1 PQASLLFNKRNNG
14 VDGPLGLFFHDP
26 MTGTSDDGAL
36 DVGGDIVQ
44 FAFHRGTVGMVPA
57 NREQRQGQLADLGE
71 ERLVVFAILC
81 ERCELAAEGV
91 VHRTRAGIELSVVI
105 ARLLVDRRWIGR
117 QIVIETVEQ
126 DALATSNQPL
136 DIWAA

>member
-1 PQASLLFNKRNNG
+1 
-14 VDGPLGLFFHDP
+14 
-26 MTGTSDDGAL
+26 MTRILDDGAL
-36 DVGGDIVQ
+36 DVARDIAE
-44 FAFHRGTVGMVPA
+44 FGLHRGAVGMVPA

-81 ERCELAAEGV
+81 ERCELAAEGI

-105 ARLLVDRRWIGR
+105 ARLLVDRRWISR

-126 DALATSNQPL
+126 DALATSNQ
-136 DIWAA
+136 

>member
-1 PQASLLFNKRNNG
+1 
-14 VDGPLGLFFHDP
+14 
-26 MTGTSDDGAL
+26 
-36 DVGGDIVQ
+36 
-44 FAFHRGTVGMVPA
+44 MVPA

-91 VHRTRAGIELSVVI
+91 VNRTCARIEFSVMV
-105 ARLLVDRRWIGR
+105 ARLLVDRRWISR

-126 DALATSNQPL
+126 DALATRDQPL
-136 DIWAA
+136 DIWAAEVEVPDLGICQLRVPSSKPGKRGVHRDPL